1 VTNAPGGAIVFA
13 EPGMNLSLRQQ
24 IARAHSRRQFFAKT
38 GLGLGGLALGGL
50 AGPNAF
56 ASAAGVSTSKPME
69 PRIPGKPARAKSVIY
84 LHMSGAPPSLD
95 LFDWKP
101 ELSRLHM
108 QPCPDS
114 FLKGKRFA
122 FIKGVPKMLGSP
134 YKFRQHGSGGGWF
147 SEMIPNMASVADDIC
162 VVRSMNTDQFN
173 HAPAELFLFTGAPRF
188 GNASMGSWITYGLGN
203 ENQNLPGF
211 VVLLSGG
218 TDPTGGKALWGSGFL
233 PSVYQGVQCRSAGDP
248 ILFSSNPAGL
258 DREARRKTLDTIR
271 ALNQKEA
278 QEFGDP
284 ETLTRIEQYELAYR
298 MQMSV
303 PDTFDL
309 AKEPEHIRNLYGAKP
324 GDGSFA
330 NNCLLA
336 RRLVERGVRFVQ
348 LFDWGWDIHGT
359 GAGDDLMNAFPKK
372 CKDVDQAC
380 AALIIDLKQ
389 RGLLDDTLVIWGG
402 EFGRTPMN
410 EARGGSTFLGRD
422 HHPACFTMWMAGGG
436 IKGGQTYGATDEF
449 GYGIVENPVGIRD
462 LQATVMHLMG
472 LDPYTFSFAYQGLN
486 QRLIGPSDE
495 GRIVKD
501 LLA

>member
-1 VTNAPGGAIVFA
+1 
-13 EPGMNLSLRQQ
+13 MNLPLRLQ
-24 IARAHSRRQFFAKT
+24 IARAHSRRQFLANA
-38 GLGLGGLALGGL
+38 GLGLGAMALGGIAAPAPARAA
-50 AGPNAF
+50 AGPMVPRVP
-56 ASAAGVSTSKPME
+56 AG
-69 PRIPGKPARAKSVIY
+69 RARAKSVIY

-101 ELSRLHM
+101 ELKRLHM

-134 YKFRQHGSGGGWF
+134 YGFRQHGQAGGWF
-147 SEMIPNMASVADDIC
+147 SELIPNMARVADDIA
-162 VVRSMNTDQFN
+162 VVRSVNTDQFN

-188 GNASMGSWITYGLGN
+188 GNASMGSWITYGLGC
-203 ENQNLPGF
+203 ENQDLPGF

-218 TDPTGGKALWGSGFL
+218 TDPTGGKALWSSGFL
-233 PSVYQGVQCRSAGDP
+233 PGVFQGVQCRSAGDP
-248 ILFSSNPAGL
+248 ILFSSDPDGL
-258 DREARRKTLDTIR
+258 GREARRKTLDAIR
-271 ALNQKEA
+271 SLNEREA
-278 QEFGDP
+278 TAFGDP

-309 AKEPEHIRNLYGAKP
+309 RREPEHVRALYGATP
-324 GDGSFA
+324 GEGSFA

-336 RRLVERGVRFVQ
+336 RRLVERGVRYIQ

-372 CKDVDQAC
+372 CRDVDRAC
-380 AALIIDLKQ
+380 AALILDLKQ
-389 RGLLDDTLVIWGG
+389 RGLLDDTLVVWGG

-422 HHPACFTMWMAGGG
+422 HHPGCFTMWMAGGG
-436 IKGGQTYGATDEF
+436 IRGGQVYGATDEF
-449 GYGIVENPVGIRD
+449 GYAIVENPVGIRD
-462 LQATVMHLMG
+462 LQATLLHLTG
-472 LDPYTFSFAYQGLN
+472 LDPYSLNFPYQGLN
-486 QRLIGPSDE
+486 QRLIGPTDE
-495 GRIVKD
+495 GQVVKA